1 METKRLEVGWLKFA
15 IFVKTQRTKE
25 QKSIHFVWLSD
36 FFSLFFVRKNLVLLP
51 FRSDLGKCLQILR
64 VSHNS
69 QLNQFR
75 KFEEFWIQFNFFFSP
90 EPKTWCW
97 LLLRSGLFRFESV
110 RSFLSWSEKN
120 LSNLVEHNRARNF
133 YYHLHFTKT
142 VFEPQCH
149 QSFVGLLR

>member
-75 KFEEFWIQFNFFFSP
+75 KFEEFWIQFNFFFHLNPRPGADYCSDQGYFDSNPSDRFWADLKKISP
-90 EPKTWCW
+90 IWLNTTVHVTFTTIYILPKRFLNRSVIKV
-97 LLLRSGLFRFESV
+97 LLG
-110 RSFLSWSEKN
+110 
-120 LSNLVEHNRARNF
+120 
-133 YYHLHFTKT
+133 
-142 VFEPQCH
+142 C
-149 QSFVGLLR
+149 